1 MKKVREEKSVI
12 SENTKIDAL
21 REKYKNGVPQDAV
34 EGAAEKFLHFY
45 LGVTDE

>member
-1 MKKVREEKSVI
+1 MKKGREEKLVS
-12 SENTKIDAL
+12 SGNMKIDAL
-21 REKYKNGVPQDAV
+21 REKYKNGVPQEAV